1 MILIETEVGGQ
12 VAAPIDMLEQYFS
25 GQGWSFDRHGDEE
38 IVAKVD
44 AAWGE
49 FELRG
54 LWRDDDRVLQFV
66 ALPGLRA
73 APEQR
78 ARAYELIGLVNEGLW
93 LGHFD
98 LWSND
103 GQILFRY
110 AALVGGDQ
118 DEGEAGLSLAHAE
131 MLVEA
136 ALDELDRYY
145 PAFDFLIE
153 QGHGAADAL
162 RLALTDTA
170 GEA

>member
-1 MILIETEVGGQ
+1 VILIETEASGQ

-54 LWRDDDRVLQFV
+54 LWRDADRVLQFV

-78 ARAYELIGLVNEGLW
+78 AQAYELIGLVNEGLW

-103 GQILFRY
+103 GQILFRH
-110 AALVGGDQ
+110 AALVGG
-118 DEGEAGLSLAHAE
+118 EEEEAGLSFAHAE
-131 MLVEA
+131 TLVEA

-153 QGHGAADAL
+153 HGHAATEAL